1 MHSPRPTVS
10 ATKQAFDALR
20 GAKAKRTFYGSVPAQ
35 ASARA
40 AAALRVT
47 GARVSDGAV
56 VIPRCVSRSR

>member
-10 ATKQAFDALR
+10 ATKQDFDGLR
-20 GAKAKRTFYGSVPAQ
+20 GTKAERAFYGGVPAK